1 MTLERRYKGY
11 ACRRRK
17 PRSSCACHRQS
28 EESRDRW
35 CERAGAGAPG
45 LAVYRFQHALHGID
59 SFRRRR
65 EQHRN
70 GEQDVECRG
79 EGGAHE
85 QSPWQCLAGV
95 ANLVADVRGNLETEQ
110 RETEEAENRNQMPVE
125 PGGSPDE
132 AW

>member
-1 MTLERRYKGY
+1 MISITSDQIALLSVDNVP
-11 ACRRRK
+11 A
-17 PRSSCACHRQS
+17 P
-28 EESRDRW
+28 
-35 CERAGAGAPG
+35 GAPG
-45 LAVYRFQHALHGID
+45 LAVYRFQNALHGID

-110 RETEEAENRNQMPVE
+110 RETEEAENRNQMPVD

-132 AW
+132 PCDRHPGAQSQPSSEPRPE